1 METTACHTQSEIYFY
16 LTIQQRR
23 KQHFC
28 HHFCQTNWNRK
39 EQFTETL
46 AVTFFRVLRDV
57 FPVVCRAHA
66 DDNELPAGAV
76 QPYVPAGRLCLPH
89 DVLQRLHQ
97 RRLYPHAQ
105 NLPQTR
111 GRKGYILP

>member
-1 METTACHTQSEIYFY
+1 METTAYHTLSEIFFYF
-16 LTIQQRR
+16 TIQHKRMQR
-23 KQHFC
+23 FC
-28 HHFCQTNWNRK
+28 HHNRQD
-39 EQFTETL
+39 QFTQTL
-46 AVTFFRVLRDV
+46 YVTRFRFLRDV

-76 QPYVPAGRLCLPH
+76 QPYVPACRLCLPH
-89 DVLQRLHQ
+89 DVLQRLYQ

-111 GRKGYILP
+111 GRKGYILPLSY

>member
-1 METTACHTQSEIYFY
+1 
-16 LTIQQRR
+16 
-23 KQHFC
+23 
-28 HHFCQTNWNRK
+28 
-39 EQFTETL
+39 
-46 AVTFFRVLRDV
+46 V

-76 QPYVPAGRLCLPH
+76 QPHVIAGRLCLPH

-105 NLPQTR
+105 NLPQAR
-111 GRKGYILP
+111 RRKGYLSHFLFHRASLNTCCPLGSGCCFFG